1 MLDLD
6 IFAVLVPSS
15 LSAHKAFALPENGCL
30 SVPNP
35 VQHTAAEI
43 LKPLE
48 SEARDLSKELLRP
61 GNLLLRF
68 SDLFKDRL
76 KNPGLGW
83 VFGSDPSQC
92 DVVLDDSERTWLGQG
107 VSQRHFHVT
116 IDQTHRILLHD
127 GSQYGMSVGH
137 QGDNEHLRR
146 QGFTWILAL
155 EPGPQHWEKV
165 TINVPSVR
173 GIQFEIEFPHHRAQS
188 NPKIKTEYTKRLH
201 QFVKEYNER
210 KKELPIQTLGLG
222 NDLITGKPSQV
233 ETVVWIQRKGPTR
246 SNVSKWAVNGEF
258 LNVQGRPTST
268 GPLSE
273 NRHHLRSRWFHSPSA
288 VKTFPPSNQLDS
300 RQLQRAVVEAP
311 PPESHRN
318 AKRQRFE
325 SPMCRLH
332 HLLKRPPEDQ
342 QLPRFRINQ
351 FHAQNES
358 PGGGV

>member
-233 ETVVWIQRKGPTR
+233 ETVGREPIMYRAKVGKGGFGTVLKVINLQTGEIHAIKTLNEEWRQTMGETYDLEIRNLKKELQMMQDNVHVSRLSLIQVRT
-246 SNVSKWAVNGEF
+246 V
-258 LNVQGRPTST
+258 
-268 GPLSE
+268 
-273 NRHHLRSRWFHSPSA
+273 
-288 VKTFPPSNQLDS
+288 
-300 RQLQRAVVEAP
+300 
-311 PPESHRN
+311 
-318 AKRQRFE
+318 
-325 SPMCRLH
+325 
-332 HLLKRPPEDQ
+332 
-342 QLPRFRINQ
+342 
-351 FHAQNES
+351 
-358 PGGGV
+358 